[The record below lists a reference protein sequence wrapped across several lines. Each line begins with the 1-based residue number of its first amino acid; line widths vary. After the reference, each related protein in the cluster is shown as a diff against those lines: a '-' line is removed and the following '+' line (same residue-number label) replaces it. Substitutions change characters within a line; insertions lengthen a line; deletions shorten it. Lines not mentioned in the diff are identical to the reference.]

1 MRPRHLLPTLV
12 ALGLG
17 ACSSD
22 REPASGI
29 VEVPCGGP
37 GAHTI
42 VITGR

>member
-22 REPASGI
+22 RDAASGI
-29 VEVPCGGP
+29 VEVPCGGAS
-37 GAHTI
+37 AHSI
-42 VITGR
+42 VIAGR